1 MSNEC
6 YSREYKANISI
17 SVRDKCSY
25 CYNLHSLLV
34 QLKKTPYIWYDH
46 LQAFLEVIFLKV
58 SNLRLL
64 ILIPWAK

>member
-1 MSNEC
+1 MNVI
-6 YSREYKANISI
+6 SRVDRADISI
-17 SVRDKCSY
+17 PVRDKCSY
-25 CYNLHSLLV
+25 CYNLHFLLA
-34 QLKKTPYIWYDH
+34 QLKKAPCIWYDH